1 MRTRSDRLECAQNMM
16 PQTLLVTGAVA
27 LMVLAACAPKST
39 TPNTG
44 KEATA
49 SEGATFADAATSA
62 EIHEAMLNPGSDSLY
77 AVEAD
82 PPMSAEGWA
91 AAEAAAGK
99 VIDGAV
105 ELQAGVPPAGQLDW
119 IRISKAVEDAA
130 RRAAVAAR
138 NKNVEAL
145 ALANGDFTAQCED
158 CHNAFRDIDGG
169 GMMSEPGQ

>member
-1 MRTRSDRLECAQNMM
+1 MILQTRWVPGAVTLM
-16 PQTLLVTGAVA
+16 LLV
-27 LMVLAACAPKST
+27 ACAPEST
-39 TPNTG
+39 TSNVG
-44 KEATA
+44 KEAAA
-49 SEGATFADAATSA
+49 SEGATFAKAVTSA

-82 PPMSAEGWA
+82 PPATAEGWA
-91 AAEAAAGK
+91 AAEAAAAK

-105 ELQAGVPPAGQLDW
+105 QLQTSARPTEQPDW

-130 RRAAVAAR
+130 RRSAAAVR
-138 NKNVEAL
+138 NKDVEAL

-158 CHNAFRDIDGG
+158 CHNAFRDIDGH